1 MRSVKG
7 WAMAVLAI
15 CIFVHTASAAPV
27 ISVEPAN
34 TGVSEG
40 GTFTV
45 DVMVDPDGVEVRGVQ
60 YKLEFDNTL
69 LNATDQS
76 KGVFL
81 SHDGASTVNIANK
94 IDNPAGIIEY
104 GETRTGGETGVTD
117 PGILATIT
125 FNAIKPGDCSLTL
138 DGVVM
143 SDPDATEIPD
153 VSINDG
159 ICTIISIE
167 TGTVTATEPLS
178 LSTGMATPT
187 AAESPT
193 AAPIYPAATATATAV
208 ETAVASQTPPTEPL
222 STASP
227 SATPRQTMKRPSDN
241 SISGFTS
248 AFAMMGLCIAMYAIS
263 KGKR

>member
-1 MRSVKG
+1 MMRSVKG
-7 WAMAVLAI
+7 WAMAIVAI

-27 ISVEPAN
+27 ISVDPAD
-34 TGVSEG
+34 TVVSGG

-45 DVMVDPDGVEVRGVQ
+45 NVMVDPDGVEVRGVQ

-81 SHDGASTVNIANK
+81 SHDGASTLNIPNK
-94 IDNPAGIIEY
+94 IDNIIGIIEY

-125 FNAIKPGDCSLTL
+125 FNAIESGGCSLSL
-138 DGVVM
+138 GEVVM
-143 SDPDATEIPD
+143 SDPDATEIHN

-159 ICTIISIE
+159 RCTITSIE
-167 TGTVTATEPLS
+167 TGTATATEPPSSRL
-178 LSTGMATPT
+178 ATPT
-187 AAESPT
+187 ATGSPT
-193 AAPIYPAATATATAV
+193 PTPTEPAATPTATVV
-208 ETAVASQTPPTEPL
+208 ETAAADQMPPTEPQ

-227 SATPRQTMKRPSDN
+227 SATLKQTVKRPSDN

-248 AFAMMGLCIAMYAIS
+248 ILAMIGLLIALYAIS